1 VVDVQTLV
9 ARDAEARRVARG
21 VLHRAYC

>member
-9 ARDAEARRVARG
+9 ERDASARRSARN